1 MIILKKLKYFFMV
14 LAICAIVIENLP
26 RISLILGIVY
36 ILFSITDWLLEQNK
50 KLDGYFEHIVI
61 LWFLLFFY
69 LTVIT
74 ILLPLDPYWYDGE
87 ILDSIDFKWIRALLL
102 FVLFYKDCVENELMI
117 KVIAKYFIIMCV
129 AMSLLAFMGVGVSV
143 EGDIENTRLYFFGT
157 NPNKFAMNY
166 VYAFVLLIFI
176 IRNQALKYRKMK
188 LVFYLAI
195 GATALCLL
203 AIILLTASRGALAC
217 VIILIVT
224 SIFYKRKFNF
234 WTWTMIAF
242 IIGLVVYFAYGTLTS
257 TEEMIVARRLEDT
270 FENEDYGTRDVLI
283 SEAWDIFMESPII
296 GNGLNNVMYKIQMAT
311 GKFVTPHNL
320 FLYIISSGGIIGFS
334 IFSGILYVICVRVYR
349 FGYKIGDLFA
359 VQLLLMVLLDFAK
372 NGGSLNATINY
383 VFLAIALASSTLS
396 SKRSHAFQSTH
407 QIQNL

>member
-36 ILFSITDWLLEQNK
+36 ILLSITDWLLEQNK

-166 VYAFVLLIFI
+166 VYAFVLLFFI
-176 IRNQALKYRKMK
+176 IRNQALKHRIKKPIY
-188 LVFYLAI
+188 YLSI

-234 WTWTMIAF
+234 LTWTMIAF

-283 SEAWDIFMESPII
+283 SEAWDIFLESPII

-396 SKRSHAFQSTH
+396 SKRFHASQNIH
-407 QIQNL
+407 QTQKI

>member
-26 RISLILGIVY
+26 KISLILGIVY

-69 LTVIT
+69 LTIIT

-87 ILDSIDFKWIRALLL
+87 LLESIDFKWIRALLL

-117 KVIAKYFIIMCV
+117 KVIVKYFIIMCV

-166 VYAFVLLIFI
+166 VYAFALLIFV
-176 IRNQALKYRKMK
+176 IRNTSLNKRFKRRI
-188 LVFYLAI
+188 FYLAI
-195 GATALCLL
+195 GVTSLCLL

-234 WTWTMIAF
+234 MSWTMIAF
-242 IIGLVVYFAYGTLTS
+242 IVGLVVYFAYETLTS

-270 FENEDYGTRDVLI
+270 FENEDYGTRDVLV
-283 SEAWDIFMESPII
+283 SKAWGIFMESPII
-296 GNGLNNVMYKIQMAT
+296 GNGLNNVMYKIQMST

-334 IFSGILYVICVRVYR
+334 IFSGILYVICVRVYK

-359 VQLLLMVLLDFAK
+359 VHILLMVLLDFAK
-372 NGGSLNATINY
+372 NGGSLTATINY
-383 VFLAIALASSTLS
+383 VFLAIALASTTLS
-396 SKRSHAFQSTH
+396 SRRFHATNS
-407 QIQNL
+407 ILKN